1 MKPLPILTGLLV
13 CTIASGC
20 GTTRPWDAVAGRFSK
35 SDTEQDALLLEKES
49 LSDGFQKS
57 QGKFASKGL
66 KNPEA
71 TNLAFARWKED
82 LGQYAEAKRRYHE
95 VLTANP
101 KCLSARL
108 GIARIE
114 RETGRFTQCREILM
128 AALEQHPKDT
138 AIMMELGRMYN
149 EREQW
154 DRSVQAFSQ
163 AADIAPDD
171 QSIRYELGLALA
183 NGNRIDEA
191 LQHLKFAVGDSA
203 AAYNIGYI
211 LNEQGRSAEAVQW
224 VNRAL
229 DSHPDERTRKM
240 ASEMLAEMRFSDSPA
255 SPEQSRSV
263 ASRQRNYTGAPQIQP
278 GPTAGAVRPVASTEW
293 NANRGASASQTVNPA
308 QQRYSPIPAHRPAA
322 TSGVATYNGSSSA
335 PPQWSGPEQ
344 SPPQWTRSTR
354 QQVPVHTTGY
364 SQPASPTQ
372 VTDPPAWRQ

>member
-13 CTIASGC
+13 CLVASGC
-20 GTTRPWDAVAGRFSK
+20 GTTRPWDAVVGRFSK
-35 SDTEQDALLLEKES
+35 SDADEDALLLAKDS

-57 QGKFASKGL
+57 QGRFASKGL

-82 LGQYAEAKRRYHE
+82 LGQYAEAKQRYHE

-101 KCLSARL
+101 KCLAARM

-128 AALEQHPKDT
+128 AALEQHPNDT
-138 AIMMELGRMYN
+138 TIMMELGRMYN

-154 DRSVQAFSQ
+154 EQSVQAFTQ

-183 NGNRIDEA
+183 NGNRLDEA

-255 SPEQSRSV
+255 RSQRSNAVVSREPTN
-263 ASRQRNYTGAPQIQP
+263 SRGPHIEP
-278 GPTAGAVRPVASTEW
+278 GPTMSGRHDTASRW
-293 NANRGASASQTVNPA
+293 NPNQTASVSQTVVAEHQP
-308 QQRYSPIPAHRPAA
+308 YSPIPAHQPAA
-322 TSGVATYNGSSSA
+322 TSGVATYNGNPTA

-354 QQVPVHTTGY
+354 QKVPVHTTGY
-364 SQPASPTQ
+364 SQPASSAQ